1 MASDNT
7 PPLVPHPSSLIPG
20 EAPLIPPGLPLAGIR
35 VIDLTDEKGELCARL
50 LADMGADVVRVEPP
64 GGSRSRRLS
73 PFAPD
78 GVTSLAFA
86 FRNANKR
93 AVTLDITDASE
104 HERLHRLLAGA
115 DILVESFTPG
125 YLASVGLA
133 PTKLTEQ
140 HPRLIVTSVTDF
152 GQTGPYAGYA
162 GSDMAGFAMGGMMYR
177 SGVPDRPPL
186 AAPSGVAYGSTDV
199 TAAFATVM
207 ALFQRLTTGRGQH
220 LDVSVMESVA
230 NMSDWS
236 LPSFSHSGAFQ
247 KRSGTG
253 PLYPYYR
260 CADGWVRVILLTRR
274 QWASFR
280 EWLGDPDVLRDAA
293 WEQPMFRAT
302 NMDVIAPFAAEV
314 FRDRPKI
321 AIAEEGQRRGIPVT
335 PVLSPAEVLH
345 NDHTA
350 ARATFI
356 EMEVAPGIESAVASG
371 FYHSDGHRIGPR
383 TRAPLS
389 GEHDAA
395 IDAELAATS
404 GPASPTPKTQHPTP
418 AAQPPVPSPHPS
430 SLIPHPFSS
439 LRVLDF
445 GIGGVGVEVG
455 RLFAEYGA
463 DVIKVESAS
472 APDFIRVVSGAMMS
486 PPFASSS
493 RSKRGLG
500 INLRTPEGKQIL
512 HKLVRLSD
520 IVIENSGT
528 GVMERLGAG
537 YEDLRANNPRIIMI
551 SSQIAG
557 RTGPWRGWTGYG
569 PSTHPLSGLSA
580 LWNYPD
586 ITDRPGGSQN
596 IYPDHLAGRLG
607 ALIGTAALLQRE
619 RTGCGSHVD
628 AAQFEVPI
636 GLLGDVYLKESLSP
650 GAAVAVGNVSDRGA
664 PWGVYPCKAASAPA
678 PTQGAGDDAWCVVN
692 VDDDA
697 QWQRLCTLMGNPAW
711 AGTPVY
717 ATAAGRMAERATIDE
732 HVSAWTATYSAK
744 QLMELLQS
752 QGIPAG
758 VVQSPADQM
767 ADPHLTA
774 RGYQRRVEQPPY
786 GTLVF
791 EGPAFRGTALA
802 EPIIRAAPELGE
814 HTRAICRD
822 LLEMTEPEIDALVAK
837 GVLDEPKRAAV
848 SAGS

>member
-1 MASDNT
+1 MTNDSTPAFI
-7 PPLVPHPSSLIPG
+7 PPLD
-20 EAPLIPPGLPLAGIR
+20 GLR

-50 LADMGADVVRVEPP
+50 LADMGADVVRVEPA
-64 GGSRSRRLS
+64 GGSRSRRL
-73 PFAPD
+73 PPLAPD
-78 GVTSLAFA
+78 GTTSLSYG

-93 AVTLDITDASE
+93 SVTLDIADASE

-115 DILVESFTPG
+115 DVLVESFTPG
-125 YLASVGLA
+125 YLASIELEPA
-133 PTKLTEQ
+133 KLIEQ
-140 HPRLIVTSVTDF
+140 HPRLVVTSVTDF

-162 GSDMAGFAMGGMMYR
+162 GSDMVGFAMGGMMYR

-186 AAPSGVAYGSTDV
+186 SAPSGVAYGSTDI
-199 TAAFATVM
+199 TATFATLM
-207 ALFQRLTTGRGQH
+207 ALFQRVTTGRGQH

-302 NMDVIAPFAAEV
+302 NMDVIAQFAAAV
-314 FRDRPKI
+314 FRDHPKI
-321 AIAEEGQRRGIPVT
+321 AIAAEGQRRGIPVT

-350 ARATFI
+350 TRATFVT
-356 EMEVAPGIESAVASG
+356 MEVAPGIEGAVASG
-371 FYHSDGHRIGPR
+371 FYHSNGHRLGPR
-383 TRAPLS
+383 TRAPLP
-389 GEHDAA
+389 GEHNATV
-395 IDAELAATS
+395 DAELNTAAEAIATQ
-404 GPASPTPKTQHPTP
+404 AEPKPSHP
-418 AAQPPVPSPHPS
+418 PHPS

-463 DVIKVESAS
+463 DVIKVESAN

-500 INLRTPEGKQIL
+500 INLRTPEGQQIL
-512 HKLVRLSD
+512 HRLVRLSD

-537 YEDLRANNPRIIMI
+537 YEELRAINPRIIMI

-557 RTGPWRGWTGYG
+557 RTGPWRGWIGYG
-569 PSTHPLSGLSA
+569 PSTHPLSGLSV

-607 ALIGTAALLQRE
+607 ALIGTAALLQRD
-619 RTGCGSHVD
+619 RTGEGSHVD

-636 GLLGDVYLKESLSP
+636 GLLGDLYLQESLSP
-650 GAAVAVGNVSDRGA
+650 GTAVAVGNVSDRGA
-664 PWGVYPCKAASAPA
+664 PWGVYSCKAESATHSG
-678 PTQGAGDDAWCVVN
+678 PTAAGDDTWCVVN

-697 QWQRLCTLMGNPAW
+697 QWQRLCRLMDNPAW
-711 AGTPVY
+711 AGKPAY
-717 ATAAGRMAERATIDE
+717 ATAAGRIADRAAIDE
-732 HVSAWTATYSAK
+732 HFSAWTAMYSARH
-744 QLMELLQS
+744 LMEMLQS
-752 QGIPAG
+752 EGIPIG
-758 VVQSPADQM
+758 IVQSPADQM
-767 ADPHLTA
+767 TDPHLTA
-774 RGYQRRVEQPPY
+774 RGYHRPVEQPPY

-791 EGPAFRGTALA
+791 EGPAFRGSALP
-802 EPIIRAAPELGE
+802 EPIIRAAPELGG
-814 HTRAICRD
+814 HTRVICRD
-822 LLEMTEPEIDALVAK
+822 LLEMTETEIDALVAK
-837 GVLDEPKRAAV
+837 GVLDEPQRAAV